1 MNEDANCP
9 EGHVTPQKSILIAA
23 VAAGKATLN
32 FKGKS
37 SVGGKHT
44 KSGTTRREEPMK
56 SQQRVTRI
64 WAAER
69 KDGTNATPPRSA
81 SIS

>member
-9 EGHVTPQKSILIAA
+9 EGRVTPQKSILIAA

-37 SVGGKHT
+37 SMGGKHT
-44 KSGTTRREEPMK
+44 KSGTTIQ
-56 SQQRVTRI
+56 SNLI
-64 WAAER
+64 
-69 KDGTNATPPRSA
+69 
-81 SIS
+81 